1 LKILF
6 LTDNFP
12 PETNAPATRTYEHA
26 VRWVAAGHGVTVIT
40 GAPNFPEGKLYQ
52 GYRNRW
58 YAVEEMDGIRVVRVK
73 TYITA
78 NEGFVRRTLDYVS
91 FMLSA
96 FFFGLFQPRP
106 DVVVGT
112 SPQFFTVCGAWLL
125 SVCKWRPFVF
135 ELRDLW
141 PESIKAVG
149 AMREGLLYRLLTAL
163 ELFLY
168 RRARLIVC
176 VTGSFK
182 RQLVERGIP
191 ADKIAVVRNGVD
203 TAVYAPRPRNE
214 ALRREH
220 GLAGKTVVGFLG
232 TLGMAHALGSVL
244 EAARL
249 LGEQG
254 RGDVVFLLAGSG
266 AEREALLQRARG
278 LGLNNVVFLP
288 RQPKSAM
295 PGLWAAC
302 DISLITL
309 RDQPLFSTVIPS
321 KIFESMGMGLPI
333 VISIPR
339 GEAVEIVEDS
349 GAGVWVPPED
359 PEALA
364 GALAALVDDDERMQ
378 TYSGASAHAAAGFGR
393 DRLAEEMLRV
403 FKGVLN
409 G

>member
-1 LKILF
+1 V
-6 LTDNFP
+6 
-12 PETNAPATRTYEHA
+12 E
-26 VRWVAAGHGVTVIT
+26 AGHRVTVIT
-40 GAPNFPEGKLYQ
+40 GAPNFPEGKLYPD
-52 GYRNRW
+52 YRNRW

-78 NEGFVRRTLDYVS
+78 NEGFLRRTLDYVS
-91 FMLSA
+91 FMVSA

-125 SVCKWRPFVF
+125 SVFKWRPFVF

-141 PESIKAVG
+141 PESIRAVG
-149 AMREGLLYRLLTAL
+149 AMEEGVVYRLLTWL
-163 ELFLY
+163 EMFLY
-168 RRARLIVC
+168 RRASRIVC
-176 VTGSFK
+176 VTGTFRK
-182 RQLVERGIP
+182 QLVERGIP
-191 ADKIAVVRNGVD
+191 PEKIAVVRNGVD
-203 TAVYAPRPRNE
+203 TTTYQPRPADSE
-214 ALRREH
+214 LLRAH
-220 GLAGKTVVGFLG
+220 GLEGKRVVGFLG

-249 LGEQG
+249 LQEQG
-254 RGDVVFLLAGSG
+254 RDDLVFLLAGSG
-266 AEREALLQRARG
+266 AEREALVARAKD
-278 LGLNNVVFLP
+278 LGLDNVVILP

-339 GEAVEIVEDS
+339 GEAVDIVEDS
-349 GAGVWVPPED
+349 GAGVWVAPED
-359 PEALA
+359 PTALA
-364 GALAALVDDDERMQ
+364 NALVGLVDEPGRLQ
-378 TYSGASAHAAAGFGR
+378 SFAAASAAAAAKFSR
-393 DRLAEEMLRV
+393 DRLAGEMLQ
-403 FKGVLN
+403 VLE
-409 G
+409 GAIAAKAGLDPL